1 MTLVEVAEDIKKKL
15 KSTYITK
22 ENLSIENVFNS
33 YKAIAAKNRKSNR
46 YYYKINRKLK

>member
-1 MTLVEVAEDIKKKL
+1 L
-15 KSTYITK
+15 KSSFLTK
-22 ENLSIENVFNS
+22 EHLSIESVFNS